1 MDNSE
6 LILPLDRK
14 MVPTRGYSRFPRM
27 LSPPRSPPRGFPLFP
42 RLSRETIN
50 RINFP
55 TRSRKL
61 STFSRLSPS
70 PRRSPSPLRRSL
82 SPRRSPS
89 PIRRSPSPI
98 RRSPSPGRRSPSPGR
113 NSYFFKDNNNL
124 TEKEEKYCRCVLK
137 VGEKQPESCN
147 LGEKGRGR
155 CYNPYAVCAKS
166 VGTTSRRCGEN
177 YNFEELSDE
186 QIKTYARLSKIAI
199 PRPYDRQEM
208 LNIIYKWKRN
218 E

>member
-1 MDNSE
+1 MDNNE
-6 LILPLDRK
+6 LVLQPEGRRI
-14 MVPTRGYSRFPRM
+14 MVPTRGYARFPRM
-27 LSPPRSPPRGFPLFP
+27 ASPPRSPPRGFPLSP
-42 RLSRETIN
+42 RLSQQTIN

-55 TRSRKL
+55 ERSRRL
-61 STFSRLSPS
+61 SSFSRSPSSPRRQLSPSPRRQLSPS
-70 PRRSPSPLRRSL
+70 PRRSPSPGRQL
-82 SPRRSPS
+82 
-89 PIRRSPSPI
+89 
-98 RRSPSPGRRSPSPGR
+98 SPGRRSPSPTR
-113 NSYFFKDNNNL
+113 NSYFFKRGSDL

-147 LGEKGRGR
+147 LSEKGRGK

-186 QIKTYARLSKIAI
+186 QIKAYARLSKISI
-199 PRPYDRQEM
+199 PRPYNRQEM
-208 LNIIYKWKRN
+208 LNRIYKWKRN